1 MVKIRVPATTANL
14 GPGFDCLGLALKMY
28 LYLEIEEIQEGL
40 EIKCEGEGA
49 EKFSVGEDTLIW
61 KSINLVLKRNYKD
74 SHKKGLKIRAF
85 NEIPVTR
92 GLGSSASAI
101 IGGIMGAARLYQIE
115 LSYQEMLDL
124 ALSLEGHMDNIVPAL
139 IGGLTIAYK
148 TEQEEIKW
156 AKIETPVDLRVVLAI
171 PDFSLS
177 TEEMRRIL
185 PPKVSLIDA
194 VFNLSRSALLVN
206 ALQTSNWGV
215 LAEAMEDKL
224 HQPFRAPFIPGI
236 EEMFSQIKRTGL
248 AGVAL
253 SGSGPTVVSLTKRNA
268 EKTISKIMKDTFLKV
283 GVNCRILVL
292 EADLEGTKLVSRE
305 ERKIQNPE
313 ARSRGSIHRTR

>member
-28 LYLEIEEIQEGL
+28 LYLEIEEIEEGL

-61 KSINLVLKRNYKD
+61 KSAELVFKKVGWNKSKR
-74 SHKKGLKIRAF
+74 GLKIRAF

-101 IGGIMGAARLYQIE
+101 IGGIMVAARLCKIE
-115 LSYQEMLDL
+115 LSYQEMLNL

-156 AKIETPVDLRVVLAI
+156 VKIKPPVDLRVILAI
-171 PDFSLS
+171 PDFSLN
-177 TEEMRRIL
+177 TEEMRKVL
-185 PPKVSLIDA
+185 PSKVSLTDA
-194 VFNLSRSALLVN
+194 VFNSSRSALLVN

-236 EEMFSQIKRTGL
+236 KEMFSQIKRAGL
-248 AGVAL
+248 AGIAL

-268 EKTISKIMKDTFLKV
+268 EKTISKIMKDTFLKA

-292 EADLEGTKLVSRE
+292 EADLEGTKE
-305 ERKIQNPE
+305 YKY
-313 ARSRGSIHRTR
+313 SI